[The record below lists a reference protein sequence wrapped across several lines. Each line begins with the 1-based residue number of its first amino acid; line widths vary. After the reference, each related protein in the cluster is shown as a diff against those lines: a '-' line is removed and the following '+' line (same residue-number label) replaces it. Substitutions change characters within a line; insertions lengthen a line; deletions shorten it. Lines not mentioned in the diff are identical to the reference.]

1 MVDVAARIREN
12 LLSEKPTL
20 KLIAMGS
27 AIFLYP
33 EPTTK
38 STKIKLR
45 NENVRKLNELI
56 VLDEVTSPEGTPF
69 YHVRSAFSPD
79 MGYVLVKD
87 AKESRLAGK
96 GIPGFAKIEAAAA
109 ALLITPEEKAPV
121 LAKECEHLVRILGEL
136 DGY

>member
-1 MVDVAARIREN
+1 
-12 LLSEKPTL
+12 
-20 KLIAMGS
+20 MGS

-69 YHVRSAFSPD
+69 YHVRAAFSKD
-79 MGYVLVKD
+79 TGYVLVKD

-96 GIPGFAKIEAAAA
+96 GEPGYAKIEAAAC
-109 ALLITPEEKAPV
+109 ALLTTPEEKAPE
-121 LAKECEHLVRILGEL
+121 LANWTGIIM
-136 DGY
+136 